1 MYDHRNHNA
10 YVRVETIHLSYV
22 RFEIRA
28 IMSSAL
34 NGSTIAFLVA
44 AGFAGELLGTK
55 CVCWL
60 NGKAGIQTA
69 FEV

>member
-1 MYDHRNHNA
+1 M
-10 YVRVETIHLSYV
+10 ETIHLSYV

-44 AGFAGELLGTK
+44 AGFAGELLGARAETI
-55 CVCWL
+55 
-60 NGKAGIQTA
+60 GMSYEI
-69 FEV
+69 